1 MARNYGNKHLSKRD
15 FLTSGATPEAQ
26 NAQANAKDNAQ
37 ELASQAL
44 GSVNKQLYDFIA
56 NAVQTN
62 LSNIVQSGTVEF
74 EKLSQQVYSNIVDIV
89 EGKMKDGDIADAM
102 IENLDIYNGEVKPA
116 EGETTTQTTETQ
128 VPEKPEV
135 VEKTE
140 SVEGKTTEV
149 EGETTEVETP
159 PITVETPPVEV
170 ESVHEAVTLEQTRIQ
185 PTREVVTQEQPK
197 VERQIEERTIVERPE
212 DEHPELPAGFFV
224 DEKEMEQLRTKLKL
238 LFVYLRS
245 QKLDIFKILAGVDEG
260 LIGIREKRDEINLDY
275 EEELRRRQNQRKEFN
290 RQVALESAWYE
301 QAFGALE
308 QEEEERPVQ
317 PPKKEEPEEA
327 KPVEKPAVQ
336 EKPAEKPV
344 ERPQKE
350 PMPVQEPPKGEPPAE
365 KEAEPTVEREKV
377 VERRPAEEGESEKKE
392 GPQKEEK
399 PIEPA
404 ERKPDEGEPSEKKE
418 EKEESGEKKEGDEES
433 AAKDAEKEIV
443 EIDGDSAKDEKG
455 RGKKD
460 DKKKKKKP
468 NLISRVIGRILS
480 PLKGSKEGDFKK
492 KFVFVV
498 VPLGDEVNVKQKK
511 GMDRLLKKN
520 PLEQKEEKKK
530 DEGEMPKK
538 APLRQRIKSA
548 LQTAKTSIRNAP
560 KNLFKKAKEAI
571 KKKIALFKF
580 KRDRKTKYFKY
591 VTLFRVKN
599 KKELKLWGREFKW
612 KRGTKKIAK
621 DLGIQGDIPPEHKYG
636 KDEKDSKDKKSIL
649 DEDEDSLT
657 LKQLTPPKLKKP
669 KLFDKLFG
677 GLFKGRH
684 PAPDEN
690 LPKDQQEQ
698 KNPTPVK
705 RMVGIAKK
713 FVRRRVVKTRA
724 AVRRTWRKVSGRVKK
739 VWNRA
744 KKRVRIVARKLG
756 RKVKSVA
763 RRAWRGMKRFGKRLG
778 LKARKLG
785 RRAWK
790 GMKRFGKKVWSGAK
804 RFGRNAWA
812 GMKKVGR
819 KVWGGAKRVGK
830 AALRVAAK
838 VGKAVWNVG
847 KKVAAAAYKTTAK
860 VAVAVT
866 KGLGKGLKSAGKAAA
881 KIPYA
886 GVVLGPILMGLG
898 VGISAAA
905 RALKVA
911 FKAAGKAAKAAAKVA
926 EKAFASFM
934 KAVTKGSKGAKGA
947 IGRLS
952 GIGGA
957 FKKFSFRGL
966 FTQLGRAIKGWT
978 SKFIING
985 FAKKAMSGIKSLG
998 KKGLKLKEPALKL
1011 KAKWGSSKIRKE
1023 SVEFLKGI
1031 HRKGIHAVK
1040 GTLRTSFAWITSL
1053 MNMMGDG
1060 MTKMLSTLG
1069 ERISTIGSVGLKG
1082 FLKALFSPAFLV
1094 PLGLTLLFFFREQV
1108 FGWLKGLG
1116 EITFKGIFS
1125 AIKGIGKAVG
1135 TGLKFVWGILSG
1147 VGKWIWNQ
1155 SDPKRRW
1162 SVGWFMTHGV
1172 GLAIKF
1178 IRSIKKYFL
1187 SLVPGGNGSAFMLGM
1202 ALGGYP
1208 WPLYGAMIYGAV
1220 KAGVLNV
1227 WKFIKQYIRT
1237 ELGILLCWLPEWPVD
1252 LFGKVMRLLG
1262 LGDVDPFWKKSA
1274 PTLDDALTKVED
1286 NESKVNKLVVNL
1298 SAANHINPVLKE
1310 VGLPDLNR
1318 FNKSVTSRVK
1328 EANADM
1334 EKYGKFIQESSVA
1347 LTDKNKAPG
1356 VAPTFYGS
1364 PAVAEALLSVF
1375 FFKDPLTGQIL
1386 SLIPKSNIA
1395 GVVTG
1400 IQNLVLGAVEK
1411 NDPYALVDANTD
1423 ILNYFDYMN
1432 RGRGNAIA
1440 TITEK
1445 YTKFIDRLSNAEGD
1459 RQREIAEDFTKG
1471 MKNGDFTA
1479 EAIKNVQL
1487 DMMVKQGKASTNQ
1500 TSQTQIE
1507 GSGDNVGRGSVRS
1520 KGAMS
1525 LVNASVSA
1533 SSLTKKPKDGEGI
1546 RRLDDFVLTPDE
1558 LGQSNK
1564 KKPPEPDVVSKRKS
1578 WEKYKEER
1586 NNLIRQGKSDSELK
1600 ALGYGM
1606 DAREWSRNYD
1616 AQKEKELQKDG
1627 KAVKAKPPAEG
1638 GMPVV
1643 KLGEPKIPKI
1653 VLPVV
1658 KFKEP
1663 KKQIKIS
1670 LPGLTRDVKQG
1681 TTEYK
1686 LYDMGVKQ
1694 AEKEAQLKL
1703 KDKKAAWNKYKEE
1716 RSNLIRQGKSD
1727 AELAALGYGLNAKEW
1742 SRKYDA
1748 EQAEKERQEAE
1759 KQAAEAGDNVP
1770 ADEQEKDKQEKSMDK
1785 ELPSADK
1792 PFRITEIPG
1801 DFTGLIDKMNKL
1813 HTDLKFA
1820 FDGLTTASVLPNLG
1834 IVKGNGKVVPIG
1846 ERKKERKKK
1855 SIRAWLSSLKDKA
1868 KNIKDIIGLKKD
1880 NDKDI
1885 LNKTKSI
1892 AEMMA
1897 EPPKE
1902 KDLTVNDSPKE
1913 QEAVY
1918 KKAGVSLVSD
1928 AQWVSAQEAHKME
1941 EKIIQNAKSVRDI
1954 IEGLMIMGDN
1964 LDNAKIDL
1972 HESLE
1977 KIRKNPIGEVIN
1989 LPPRTMPAPLQLSI
2003 PGDEPDYDPLPPL

>member
-1 MARNYGNKHLSKRD
+1 MARTYGNKHLSKRD
-15 FLTSGATPEAQ
+15 FLTAGATPEAQ

-116 EGETTTQTTETQ
+116 EGETTTQTTEGTDAQ
-128 VPEKPEV
+128 TAEKPKV

-197 VERQIEERTIVERPE
+197 VERQIEEKTIIERPE

-308 QEEEERPVQ
+308 QEEEERPAQ
-317 PPKKEEPEEA
+317 PQKKEEPEEA
-327 KPVEKPAVQ
+327 KT
-336 EKPAEKPV
+336 AEKPV

-392 GPQKEEK
+392 GSQKEEK

-404 ERKPDEGEPSEKKE
+404 ERKPDEGEPSGKKE
-418 EKEESGEKKEGDEES
+418 EKEESGEKKEGEEES

-443 EIDGDSAKDEKG
+443 EIDGDSAKDEKE

-460 DKKKKKKP
+460 DGRKKKKP

-498 VPLGDEVNVKQKK
+498 VPLGDEVNVKRKK

-636 KDEKDSKDKKSIL
+636 KDEKDAKDGKSIL
-649 DEDEDSLT
+649 DEEDEENLT

-677 GLFKGRH
+677 GLFKGKH
-684 PAPDEN
+684 PVPDEN
-690 LPKDQQEQ
+690 LPKEQQEQ
-698 KNPTPVK
+698 KPPSPVK

-713 FVRRRVVKTRA
+713 FVRRKVVKTRA
-724 AVRRTWRKVSGRVKK
+724 AVRRTWRKVSGKAKK

-744 KKRVRIVARKLG
+744 RKRVRIVARKLG
-756 RKVKSVA
+756 RKAKSAA

-790 GMKRFGKKVWSGAK
+790 GMKRLGKKVWSGAK
-804 RFGRNAWA
+804 RA
-812 GMKKVGR
+812 
-819 KVWGGAKRVGK
+819 GK

-847 KKVAAAAYKTTAK
+847 KKVVSGGFKAIAK
-860 VAVAVT
+860 GTVAVT
-866 KGLGKGLKSAGKAAA
+866 RGLGRGLKSAGKAAA

-898 VGISAAA
+898 VGISAAS

-911 FKAAGKAAKAAAKVA
+911 FKAAGRAAKAAAKVA

-934 KAVTKGSKGAKGA
+934 KSVAKGAKGA
-947 IGRLS
+947 KGVAGSLS
-952 GIGGA
+952 GVGGA
-957 FKKFSFRGL
+957 FKKFGFRGL

-978 SKFIING
+978 SRFIING

-998 KKGLKLKEPALKL
+998 KRGLKLKEPALKL

-1023 SVEFLKGI
+1023 SIEFLKGI

-1040 GTLRTSFAWITSL
+1040 GALRTSFAWITSL

-1094 PLGLTLLFFFREQV
+1094 PLGLTLLFFFRERV

-1125 AIKGIGKAVG
+1125 AIKGIGKVVW
-1135 TGLKFVWGILSG
+1135 TGLKFVWGVLSG
-1147 VGKWIWNQ
+1147 VGKWIWSQ

-1274 PTLDDALTKVED
+1274 PTLEDALTKVED

-1298 SAANHINPVLKE
+1298 SAANHINPVLKQ

-1318 FNKSVTSRVK
+1318 FNKSVTARVK

-1423 ILNYFDYMN
+1423 VLNYFDYMN

-1459 RQREIAEDFTKG
+1459 KQREIAEDFTKG
-1471 MKNGDFTA
+1471 MKNGDFTN
-1479 EAIKNVQL
+1479 EALTNVQL
-1487 DMMVKQGKASTNQ
+1487 DMMVKQGTASTNQ

-1533 SSLTKKPKDGEGI
+1533 SSLSSTPKIHPSLGTDTKIKNMN
-1546 RRLDDFVLTPDE
+1546 DFVLTPDE
-1558 LGQSNK
+1558 LGRPSR
-1564 KKPPEPDVVSKRKS
+1564 KPPEPDVVSKRKS

-1627 KAVKAKPPAEG
+1627 KQVNAKPPAEG

-1653 VLPVV
+1653 VLPEV

-1748 EQAEKERQEAE
+1748 EQAEKERRDAE
-1759 KQAAEAGDNVP
+1759 KQAAGDDVP
-1770 ADEQEKDKQEKSMDK
+1770 ADEREKDRQEKSMDK

-1792 PFRITEIPG
+1792 PLRISEKPG

-1813 HTDLKFA
+1813 HTGLKFA

-1846 ERKKERKKK
+1846 ERNKGRKKL

-1868 KNIKDIIGLKKD
+1868 KDIKDVIGLKKD
-1880 NDKDI
+1880 NDRDI
-1885 LNKTKSI
+1885 LDKTKSI

-1902 KDLTVNDSPKE
+1902 EQLTVKDNPKE

-1928 AQWVSAQEAHKME
+1928 AQWVSATEAHKLE

-1977 KIRKNPIGEVIN
+1977 KIRKNPIGEVIS
-1989 LPPRTMPAPLQLSI
+1989 LPPRTMPAPLQISI